1 MFGRQSSIGVVGAGA
16 IGGITAGFIAKMGY
30 DVEIVCKYS
39 DLADRI
45 RQTGIHIFGVK
56 GDYTVR
62 MSAVARIQEL
72 KDKKDVVFLATKA
85 TDMMDAARSLLPYL
99 KEDSLVVSL
108 QNGIC
113 EDALAKVLG
122 RERTIGCVV
131 GWGATMHSPG
141 ELEMTSTGEFIVGN
155 IDQKPDDRL
164 LYVKELLDN
173 VVPVEI
179 SDNIM
184 GNLYSKLIIN
194 SCITSLGAICGLT
207 LGKMLAQKKIRTL
220 FIEIMREAMAVAA
233 AMELHVEP
241 YGRKLDYYKF
251 LDKGTSLANFQRHLL
266 IRLIGLKYR
275 KLKSSSLQSLE
286 RGKPSEIDYLNGY
299 IVSKARE
306 HSIPTPVN
314 DKIVQMIKEIEGG
327 TRKITME
334 NFYDSFFSS
343 FE

>member
-1 MFGRQSSIGVVGAGA
+1 
-16 IGGITAGFIAKMGY
+16 
-30 DVEIVCKYS
+30 
-39 DLADRI
+39 
-45 RQTGIHIFGVK
+45 
-56 GDYTVR
+56 
-62 MSAVARIQEL
+62 
-72 KDKKDVVFLATKA
+72 
-85 TDMMDAARSLLPYL
+85 
-99 KEDSLVVSL
+99 
-108 QNGIC
+108 
-113 EDALAKVLG
+113 
-122 RERTIGCVV
+122 
-131 GWGATMHSPG
+131 MHSPG